1 MVTMILPFA
10 RRSDTSKEAAESMA
24 GAAPGYEADVL
35 RFIRCSEGY
44 GATADECLVW
54 LKLSHQNG
62 SARVSELAKKGLI
75 VKAGRRRKT
84 RSGRNAEV
92 YVAAVFAREVP

>member
-1 MVTMILPFA
+1 MTKILPFA
-10 RRSDTSKEAAESMA
+10 RRSDTSKEAAESMVE
-24 GAAPGYEADVL
+24 AASGYEADVL
-35 RFIRCSEGY
+35 DYIRLRGAL

-54 LKLSHQNG
+54 LNLSHQNG

-75 VKAGRRRKT
+75 IKSGRRRKT